1 MTMTNM
7 EAVVHDRTWLRSTA
21 NSTAA
26 AEARNVLSCS
36 MLCRFFCI
44 YFMISIRHGEGR
56 WLEITHVC
64 HVSSV
69 DCIGLDD
76 CFVCQ
81 RARIR
86 DSANCRDSKFL
97 SGSCIP
103 LARSARYIFLL
114 VHQLCSAK
122 RSP

>member
-1 MTMTNM
+1 M
-7 EAVVHDRTWLRSTA
+7 
-21 NSTAA
+21 
-26 AEARNVLSCS
+26 
-36 MLCRFFCI
+36 
-44 YFMISIRHGEGR
+44 
-56 WLEITHVC
+56 C

-114 VHQLCSAK
+114 FISCALLNEAPNGYLQRVPHL
-122 RSP
+122 